1 VYNSFVPG
9 QRSPDQKLI
18 AFPLDEALLDE
29 VESARGAKSRSQFI
43 REALTHYLHHELG
56 VQVREGLQN
65 APDRAGKKHR
75 PKVNY
80 RDNLKKP
87 TTTKPTKKP

>member
-43 REALTHYLHHELG
+43 REALAHYLHHELG
-56 VQVREGLQN
+56 IQVKKGIEN
-65 APDRAGKKHR
+65 APDRAGKKHS
-75 PKVNY
+75 PKAKY
-80 RDNLKKP
+80 KAPK
-87 TTTKPTKKP
+87 KPTKKPTKKP